1 MTHWELYL
9 IFFFIALVY
18 SSVGFG
24 GGSSYLAIL
33 ALFDVNYLLTRSTA
47 LLCNIA
53 VVSGSVYIFHKKG
66 HLDLKKT
73 LPLVTASVP
82 LAFAGG
88 YLPLRENTFFVL
100 LGLTLLVAGILTWLR
115 PKIEKSAQNA
125 QTRKS
130 GFRSS
135 AIGGGIGLLSGMVGI
150 GGGIFLAPVLYL
162 TRWARPK
169 TIAATSSLFILVNS
183 IAGLGGQVA
192 KPEFEMDMKFVLP
205 LLICV
210 ILGGQA
216 GVRIAANRLPA
227 LWVRRATA
235 LLILYVA
242 VRLLLKYVSLTH

>member
-1 MTHWELYL
+1 MAHWELYFS
-9 IFFFIALVY
+9 FFLIALVY

-66 HLDLKKT
+66 HLDLKKA
-73 LPLVTASVP
+73 LPLVAASVP
-82 LAFAGG
+82 LAFVGG
-88 YLPLRENTFFVL
+88 YLPLRENAFFVL
-100 LGLTLLVAGILTWLR
+100 LGLTLLIAGILTWLR
-115 PKIEKSAQNA
+115 PQIEKRAQNA
-125 QTRKS
+125 ESRKS
-130 GFRSS
+130 GIRNP

-162 TRWARPK
+162 TRWAKPK

-183 IAGLGGQVA
+183 IAGLGGQLA
-192 KPEFEMDMKFVLP
+192 KPAFEMDLKFVLP
-205 LLICV
+205 LLVCV
-210 ILGGQA
+210 ILGGQI

-235 LLILYVA
+235 LLILYVGMR
-242 VRLLLKYVSLTH
+242 VLLKYAAWFH